1 MGRVELE
8 YAMKDWLNDVLRI
21 WDIVVIDTDDID
33 LGSYQYDEE
42 IHYISMNLLNIIHL
56 ADKYSTTPLG
66 LAHAVMSHELGHY
79 VHYKYYN
86 GIDMGRTEERATDE
100 MVKTKHQLNL
110 EIRAYNHGKEFI
122 SDVYSHV
129 YEELNIQNINYYRRK
144 LGMTEIL
151 KECHT

>member
-8 YAMKDWLNDVLRI
+8 YVMKDWLNDVLRI

-33 LGSYQYDEE
+33 LGSYQYESE
-42 IHYISMNLLNIIHL
+42 IHYISMNMLNIIHL

-86 GIDMGRTEERATDE
+86 GIDMARTLERATDE
-100 MVKTKHQLNL
+100 TIRTKHELNL
-110 EIRAYNHGKEFI
+110 EMRAYNHGKEFI
-122 SDVYSHV
+122 PDEHLHV
-129 YEELNIQNINYYRRK
+129 YELLNLQNINHYRRN
-144 LGMTEIL
+144 LGMAEF
-151 KECHT
+151 